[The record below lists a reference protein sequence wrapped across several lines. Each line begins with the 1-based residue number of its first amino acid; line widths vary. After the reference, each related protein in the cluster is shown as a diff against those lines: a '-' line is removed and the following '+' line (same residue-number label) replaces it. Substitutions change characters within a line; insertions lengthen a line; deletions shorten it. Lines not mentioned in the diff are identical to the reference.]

1 MNQLKKEKWIDNID
15 IEDLDDPYYEIANK
29 LGLKIAVEI
38 AKMFQGSQIYFPK
51 LEKTCSPKRKELIRS
66 EFNGYNFKELAHK
79 YGYSERWIREIC
91 SNITSKIRNKPLKN
105 QISMFD

>member
-1 MNQLKKEKWIDNID
+1 MNELKNEDWLNNID

-29 LGLKIAVEI
+29 LGLEVAMKI

-51 LEKTCSPKRKELIRS
+51 LEKTCSPKRKELIKT
-66 EFNGYNFKELAHK
+66 EFNGYNFKELAQK

-91 SNITSKIRNKPLKN
+91 SDLTSKERNKPLEN
-105 QISMFD
+105 QISLFD